1 MEGYDSTAIE
11 VTAGLLTLG
20 LFQCRILEGPA
31 MNNSSGLR
39 MHLNKYNSFTCLIS
53 FQKVKMSFTC
63 PVLTHQFN
71 RMKRTGEVAMSE
83 Y

>member
-11 VTAGLLTLG
+11 VTASLLTLA

-39 MHLNKYNSFTCLIS
+39 LHLNSLNIIPLLASSHFRK
-53 FQKVKMSFTC
+53 
-63 PVLTHQFN
+63 
-71 RMKRTGEVAMSE
+71 
-83 Y
+83 